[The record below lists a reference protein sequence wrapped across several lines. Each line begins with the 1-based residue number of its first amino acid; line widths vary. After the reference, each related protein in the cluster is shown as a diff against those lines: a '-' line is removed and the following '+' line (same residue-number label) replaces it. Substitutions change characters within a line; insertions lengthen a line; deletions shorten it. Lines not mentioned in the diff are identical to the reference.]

1 MGASE
6 HGMKVLFPAAIT
18 PDKHIVGIRVFRQ
31 VEENHFLPQFQTP
44 ELYHLMQDFSEE
56 YRMYLEFP
64 PNNYSAVICKKLRHK

>member
-31 VEENHFLPQFQTP
+31 VEENHFLPQF
-44 ELYHLMQDFSEE
+44 
-56 YRMYLEFP
+56 
-64 PNNYSAVICKKLRHK
+64 